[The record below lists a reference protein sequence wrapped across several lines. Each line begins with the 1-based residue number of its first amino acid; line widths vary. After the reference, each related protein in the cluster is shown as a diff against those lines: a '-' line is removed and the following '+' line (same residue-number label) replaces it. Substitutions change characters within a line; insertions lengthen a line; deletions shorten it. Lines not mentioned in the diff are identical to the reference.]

1 MKIKHVSA
9 GAFHVFAVTTEGLTF
24 GWGRNDFGQLGIG
37 TKKDAAVSKPVRL
50 KHLQDKKIV
59 MTAAGE
65 AHSLF
70 LTDLGEIYSC
80 GYNEFGELGIG
91 EVANINHGNK
101 NDDQDA
107 ATGNP

>member
-1 MKIKHVSA
+1 MKIKHISA
-9 GAFHVFAVTTEGLTF
+9 GSYHVFAVTSDGITF

-37 TKKDAAVSKPVRL
+37 TKKEVAVSKPVRL

-80 GYNEFGELGIG
+80 GYIYLKIK
-91 EVANINHGNK
+91 IK
-101 NDDQDA
+101 
-107 ATGNP
+107 

>member
-9 GAFHVFAVTTEGLTF
+9 GSYHVFAVTSDGITF

-37 TKKDAAVSKPVRL
+37 TKKEAAVSKPVRL

-80 GYNEFGELGIG
+80 GFNEFGELGIG
-91 EVANINHGNK
+91 EIATINHGKKSN
-101 NDDQDA
+101 
-107 ATGNP
+107 G

>member
-1 MKIKHVSA
+1 
-9 GAFHVFAVTTEGLTF
+9 
-24 GWGRNDFGQLGIG
+24 
-37 TKKDAAVSKPVRL
+37 
-50 KHLQDKKIV
+50 

>member
-1 MKIKHVSA
+1 
-9 GAFHVFAVTTEGLTF
+9 
-24 GWGRNDFGQLGIG
+24 
-37 TKKDAAVSKPVRL
+37 
-50 KHLQDKKIV
+50 

-91 EVANINHGNK
+91 EIASIGDRKQN
-101 NDDQDA
+101 NDQEEIA
-107 ATGNP
+107 GNP

>member
-9 GAFHVFAVTTEGLTF
+9 GSYHVFAVTQDGMTF

-37 TKKDAAVSKPVRL
+37 SKKDTAVSKPTRL
-50 KHLQDKKIV
+50 KYLQDKKIV

-70 LTDLGEIYSC
+70 LTDQGDVYSC
-80 GYNEFGELGIG
+80 GFNEFGELGIG
-91 EVANINHGNK
+91 EIANINNGNQ
-101 NDDQDA
+101 NDE
-107 ATGNP
+107 